1 MNDEIETR
9 SERPLEETKA
19 EAEAKAESV
28 ADRPKSAPDPV
39 RRATL
44 IVMVLAFLLMA
55 WYLAADRIT
64 PYTSQARLHAGVVP
78 ISAEVSGPVVEV
90 AVSNN
95 QLVAAGDTLFT
106 VDPGN
111 YELALEN
118 ALASLETA
126 RQGTGASTANVDAAA
141 AAVGAA
147 RANLRR
153 AEQDTTR
160 LRRIKEQDPGAISDR
175 RLEMA
180 EAASEVAREQL
191 SGAESQLEAARQSL
205 GLTGED
211 NARIRQAQ
219 VAVDKARLDIGK
231 TAVVAPVDGLVTDVR
246 VDVGKFAAAGSPQMT
261 FVATHDI
268 WIQADF
274 TENNLGHV
282 DRSDPVEI
290 VFDVF
295 PGRVFEGRVRGMG
308 FGVDV
313 DKAPLGSLPTI
324 RNNREW
330 LRDAQRFPVD
340 VEFDMALEDKGK
352 LRVGAQ
358 ASVIIY
364 SGDGALMNS
373 LGRLQVRIA
382 SLLSYAY

>member
-1 MNDEIETR
+1 VD
-9 SERPLEETKA
+9 
-19 EAEAKAESV
+19 V
-28 ADRPKSAPDPV
+28 A
-39 RRATL
+39 
-44 IVMVLAFLLMA
+44 
-55 WYLAADRIT
+55 
-64 PYTSQARLHAGVVP
+64 Q
-78 ISAEVSGPVVEV
+78 
-90 AVSNN
+90 
-95 QLVAAGDTLFT
+95 
-106 VDPGN
+106 
-111 YELALEN
+111 
-118 ALASLETA
+118 
-126 RQGTGASTANVDAAA
+126 

-160 LRRIKEQDPGAISDR
+160 LRRINEQDPGAISDR
-175 RLEMA
+175 RLEASMA
-180 EAASEVAREQL
+180 ALEVARAQL
-191 SGAESQLEAARQSL
+191 QGAEAQVEGARQNL

-219 VAVDKARLDIGK
+219 AGVDKARLDIAK
-231 TAVVAPVDGLVTDVR
+231 TTVVAPLDGLVTDMR
-246 VDVGKFAAAGSPQMT
+246 VEVGKFAAAGSPQMT
-261 FVATHDI
+261 FVATHDV
-268 WIQADF
+268 WIRADF

-282 DRSDPVEI
+282 DRGDRVEI

-313 DKAPLGSLPTI
+313 EKAPLGSLPTI
-324 RNNREW
+324 RNDRAW

-340 VEFDMALEDKGK
+340 VEFDMAIEDERK

-364 SGDGALMNS
+364 TGDRGFINA

-382 SLLSYAY
+382 SLMTYAY